1 MATAQKEEETQMWL
15 FLLFV
20 AVPIIEIALF
30 IQVGGFLGLWPTLA
44 IVITTAM
51 AGTFLMRTQGAAE
64 MQSLQS
70 SLSTGRNPMDPI
82 ANGAFIIVA
91 GVLLLTPGFFTD
103 AFGLALLI
111 PPVRHAIIRLI
122 AARIQNGANIHMSG
136 FQKTTAS
143 ETVVDGDYEVVDEEP
158 TVKHNDSDWIR

>member
-1 MATAQKEEETQMWL
+1 MQMWL

-20 AVPIIEIALF
+20 AVPIVEIALF

-44 IVITTAM
+44 IVIMTAM
-51 AGTFLMRTQGAAE
+51 AGTFLMRTQGASE
-64 MQSLQS
+64 MQNLQS

-103 AFGLALLI
+103 AVGLSLLI
-111 PPVRHAIIRLI
+111 PPIRHAIIRLI
-122 AARIQNGANIHMSG
+122 AARLKDGANVHMSAG
-136 FQKTTAS
+136 FQQTTAS
-143 ETVVDGDYEVVDEEP
+143 ETVVDGDFEVMDEEP
-158 TVKHNDSDWIR
+158 TVRRDDSDWIR

>member
-1 MATAQKEEETQMWL
+1 MWL

-44 IVITTAM
+44 IVIATAM
-51 AGTFLMRTQGAAE
+51 AGTLLMRTQGAATA
-64 MQSLQS
+64 QSLQS
-70 SLSTGRNPMDPI
+70 SLSEGRNPMDPI

-122 AARIQNGANIHMSG
+122 ATKLRDGASAHMSSG
-136 FQKTTAS
+136 FQQTTAS
-143 ETVVDGDYEVVDEEP
+143 ETVVEGDFEVVDEEP
-158 TVKHNDSDWIR
+158 TERHDNSDWIRKE